1 MAHFFGHPVY
11 VAYPSD
17 KYIIHKYCSGEVT
30 IQFQDIEFFHKVKN
44 SLIDHYPILS
54 RQMTSIH
61 GLQYIT
67 DQSGHE
73 VSLQISDEAYSVFAN
88 DDGALS
94 WTMRDFQSICRSLAI
109 NAGLKTH
116 EKIIVSIVF
125 RRMCATQR
133 LTGSSNRRPWLIRQ
147 TGPMSSGVTKNS
159 GAHANNLSEESPSS
173 LLAMGLCPLLLQHLP
188 WRPTWPAE

>member
-1 MAHFFGHPVY
+1 
-11 VAYPSD
+11 
-17 KYIIHKYCSGEVT
+17 
-30 IQFQDIEFFHKVKN
+30 
-44 SLIDHYPILS
+44 
-54 RQMTSIH
+54 MTSIH

-133 LTGSSNRRPWLIRQ
+133 LTGSSNRRPWLIKQ
-147 TGPMSSGVTKNS
+147 TGPRSSGVTRNS
-159 GAHANNLSEESPSS
+159 GTPANNLSKYEEYETKIKESFWERERNLRLGS
-173 LLAMGLCPLLLQHLP
+173 
-188 WRPTWPAE
+188 RPTLTDDARTELLKDFVQSINRIRRRSRSQKRCGFLLF